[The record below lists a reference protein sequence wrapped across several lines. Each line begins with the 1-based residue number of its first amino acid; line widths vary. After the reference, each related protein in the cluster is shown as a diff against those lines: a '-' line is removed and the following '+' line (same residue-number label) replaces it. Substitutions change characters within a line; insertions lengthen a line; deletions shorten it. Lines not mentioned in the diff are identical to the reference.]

1 MASTTCSECDEE
13 VEISGRTRLGQKVA
27 CPHCGAHLEVI
38 ATAPLEVELSQE
50 GDDPWEEDDLDD
62 EFDEDLEDD
71 DIIIAAED
79 LEDDELD
86 EDLEDDLDDEEDDF
100 DDLDDLEDD
109 LEDDDDFDDDD
120 FEDDDF
126 DDDDNRW

>member
-13 VEISGRTRLGQKVA
+13 LEISGRTRLGQKVA

-50 GDDPWEEDDLDD
+50 GDDPWEEDELDD
-62 EFDEDLEDD
+62 FDEDLEDD
-71 DIIIAAED
+71 ELEDDELEDDELEDDEAIVAADD

-86 EDLEDDLDDEEDDF
+86 ED
-100 DDLDDLEDD
+100 
-109 LEDDDDFDDDD
+109 
-120 FEDDDF
+120 
-126 DDDDNRW
+126 